1 MDRVRKHKVELTEE
15 QLDLLSDICHGY
27 KDCYRGCEAF
37 VRPVMELEA
46 ELTKQTGGVY
56 FSDSTYDI
64 R

>member
-1 MDRVRKHKVELTEE
+1 MDRIMKYKVELTEE
-15 QLDLLSDICHGY
+15 QLDLLSDICHEY
-27 KDCYRGCEAF
+27 KDSNRGCEAF

-46 ELTKQTGGVY
+46 ELTEQTGGVY